1 MILKRKSGVERLS
14 DVEFG
19 TELSGYNIPR
29 IRKVYQQM
37 FSNVTVGVQP
47 VSQPQGLYFALRYLY
62 SNENILPKME
72 KNQTPEMEIKP
83 KVHHHH
89 KPKVSKVQLRP
100 NNWNANPGK
109 NESRQ
114 KYRFR

>member
-1 MILKRKSGVERLS
+1 MFNQYHSHSG
-14 DVEFG
+14 
-19 TELSGYNIPR
+19 I
-29 IRKVYQQM
+29 
-37 FSNVTVGVQP
+37 
-47 VSQPQGLYFALRYLY
+47 YFALRYLY
-62 SNENILPKME
+62 GENKLPEMQ

-83 KVHHHH
+83 HVHHHH
-89 KPKVSKVQLRP
+89 KPEVSKVQLRP

>member
-1 MILKRKSGVERLS
+1 MILKRKSDVERLS

-29 IRKVYQQM
+29 IRRVYPPM
-37 FSNVTVGVQP
+37 FSNVTVSVQP
-47 VSQPQGLYFALRYLY
+47 VTQPQGLYFALRYLY
-62 SNENILPKME
+62 GEDKLPKME
-72 KNQTPEMEIKP
+72 KNQTPEMKIKP

-89 KPKVSKVQLRP
+89 KPEVNKVQLRP
-100 NNWNANPGK
+100 KNWNANPGK

-114 KYRFR
+114 KYRLR

>member
-1 MILKRKSGVERLS
+1 MFNQYHRISG
-14 DVEFG
+14 
-19 TELSGYNIPR
+19 I
-29 IRKVYQQM
+29 
-37 FSNVTVGVQP
+37 
-47 VSQPQGLYFALRYLY
+47 YFALRYLY
-62 SNENILPKME
+62 GEDKLPKME
-72 KNQTPEMEIKP
+72 KNQTPEIKIKP

-89 KPKVSKVQLRP
+89 IPEVSKVLLRP